1 MRNPHAFG
9 PVRGTLLVAALLLP
23 GRSDARE
30 ESRPGYVL
38 GVLPQATPLAMYQRW
53 NPLVE
58 RLAVRTGVPLRLKVY
73 EDMGAFERDFLAGGP
88 DLIFAHPLMA
98 VDAHRRQG
106 YEPLVRDRRQITAFL
121 FVRKDSPFHDVGD
134 LDGRRIAFVGSS
146 NYCTGLVEAMLARS
160 ESRPRFDRH
169 FAGSSLNV
177 LRAVILGRAEAG
189 ATLDLA
195 FQAEPEEMRE
205 LVRPILTSGKTAFHP
220 VAAHPRVPK
229 GVRDQLIAAILGMAK
244 APDDRALLAGVSMPD
259 PEGADY
265 ERDYR
270 SLEAMR

>member
-1 MRNPHAFG
+1 MRKPRAAAG
-9 PVRGTLLVAALLLP
+9 LVLALLLA
-23 GRSDARE
+23 GRGDARE

-38 GVLPQATPLAMYQRW
+38 GVLPQATPIAMYQRW

-58 RLAVRTGVPLRLKVY
+58 RLAERTGVPLRLKVY
-73 EDMGAFERDFLAGGP
+73 DDMGAFERDFLAGGP

-106 YEPLVRDRRQITAFL
+106 YEPIVRDRRQITAFL
-121 FVRKDSPFHDVGD
+121 FVRKDSPFRSVSD
-134 LDGRRIAFVGSS
+134 LEGRRIAFVGSS

-160 ESRPRFDRH
+160 KVRLSFDRH

-189 ATLDLA
+189 ATLDMA
-195 FQAEPEEMRE
+195 FQAEPEDMRE
-205 LVRPILTSGKTAFHP
+205 LVRPILSSGKTAFHP
-220 VAAHPRVPK
+220 VSAHPRVPREIQARLTA
-229 GVRDQLIAAILGMAK
+229 GILAMATVP
-244 APDDRALLAGVSMPD
+244 ADRALLAAVSMPD

-265 ERDYR
+265 ARDYR
-270 SLEAMR
+270 PLESMR